1 MPFTINNVD
10 VTVSANVVY
19 GITASLLS
27 GIVDKAIFDAD
38 LQVNI
43 QLKTRLKISKE

>member
-10 VTVSANVVY
+10 VTVSANVVF
-19 GITASLLS
+19 GITSSLLS

-43 QLKTRLKISKE
+43 FSLRRV